1 MDLDT
6 QVQTLIEEAPKDGV
20 TGDAVVAIAPTLKA
34 IAGQLRHPQYY
45 ILQTLDQGWVMT
57 TLSNRNEPDTRK
69 NIVYAFSTLK
79 DVASGPHSVKD
90 PQVMALPVPVIH
102 IIFQMLALKP
112 IDSLIFFET
121 PGNVS
126 QGIEVRRQD
135 VQNLVQLQLQQA
147 QGDAQIPSD
156 LA

>member
-34 IAGQLRHPQYY
+34 IAGQLKHTQYY

-147 QGDAQIPSD
+147 QGDVQIPSD